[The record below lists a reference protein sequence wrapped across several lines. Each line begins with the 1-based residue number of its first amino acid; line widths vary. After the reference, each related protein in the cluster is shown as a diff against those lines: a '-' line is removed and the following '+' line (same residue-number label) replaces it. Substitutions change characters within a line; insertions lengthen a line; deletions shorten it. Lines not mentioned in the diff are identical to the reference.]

1 MNLVIPKEIRKYID
15 NQNFQ
20 IDLIGKSK
28 AKKMILDDCVLKI
41 ESSSDEVKNEVLMLN
56 WWNNYH
62 LPVPEILENIQVEG
76 INYLL
81 MEKLKGDPS
90 YEVIVR
96 RSTEDLIELL
106 ADSLKLLWNV
116 DITHCPSSQLLED
129 KLAAAKE
136 RVEKNL
142 VDVNDADEGTFGEDG
157 FNSPEALWDWL
168 DNNRPEEE
176 KLVLSHGDF
185 SLPNLIASGSYLT
198 GFIDLGQSG
207 VSDIYQDIALCYRSL
222 LDNLRGK
229 FGVLRTYTEYEVEN
243 YGKLFFQKIGIE
255 PDWDKI
261 KYYIL
266 LDELF

>member
-116 DITHCPSSQLLED
+116 DIKHCPSSQLLED

-136 RVEKNL
+136 RVENNE
-142 VDVNDADEGTFGEDG
+142 VDVYDAEEGTFGEGG
-157 FNSPEALWDWL
+157 FESPAELWEWL
-168 DNNRPEEE
+168 NNNQPQEDQ
-176 KLVLSHGDF
+176 LVLAHGDF
-185 SLPNLIASGSYLT
+185 CLPNLIASGVYLT
-198 GFIDLGQSG
+198 GFIDLGRSG

-222 LDNLRGK
+222 RHNLEGK
-229 FGVLRTYTEYEVEN
+229 YGVLQSFTEAEVDN
-243 YGKLFFQKIGIE
+243 YGDMFFQKLGIE

-261 KYYIL
+261 DYYIL